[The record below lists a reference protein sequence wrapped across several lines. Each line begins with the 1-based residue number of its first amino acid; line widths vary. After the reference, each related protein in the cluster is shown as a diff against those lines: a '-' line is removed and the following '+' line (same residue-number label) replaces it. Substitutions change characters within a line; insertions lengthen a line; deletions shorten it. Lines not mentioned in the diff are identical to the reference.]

1 LLTSILL
8 MSQLLGGGASWA
20 TAGIPASSSP
30 KALKVMASLIF
41 IFMLRAI
48 FAERAPIASPR

>member
-20 TAGIPASSSP
+20 EAGSPASRSP
-30 KALKVMASLIF
+30 KALKVIASFIF

-48 FAERAPIASPR
+48 IAECVPIASPR